1 MSSKSWMES
10 RAARH
15 SVLQRVRRAAVQ
27 KSRLTALMLHRI
39 SRSSIW
45 KRQHARASAFKENGG
60 GFFLTGF
67 LRAAAGL
74 AGGRAAAGRFG
85 TAVFFLDGA
94 GGGFFSRGRDAAGA
108 PVAAADG
115 LPALISIVERTNER
129 LAYSRLATTTAAWS
143 SEGACDDATP

>member
-94 GGGFFSRGRDAAGA
+94 GGGFFSRGRGFFSRGRDAAGA

-115 LPALISIVERTNER
+115 LPALISIVAARTR
-129 LAYSRLATTTAAWS
+129 VTDRFGVAK
-143 SEGACDDATP
+143 